1 MQSKKELVNK
11 LGQFISDADGM
22 KINVPEPP
30 EAPKPK
36 RQRKKKRLTYL
47 NV

>member
-11 LGQFISDADGM
+11 LGQFISDTDGM
-22 KINVPEPP
+22 KINVPEQP

-36 RQRKKKRLTYL
+36 RQRKKKD
-47 NV
+47 